1 MKNLAISAQV
11 SVESQKAVKCEFR
24 IHDGRLFWHGCP
36 KRFAQAEHDR
46 YCWPKNACIG
56 EATVLSEET
65 IQAALTTFMGE
76 TPWTAT
82 FEPIREVNE
91 RKGRDKQTKD
101 ETNEEK
107 KEVAPKKE
115 RKPRETKKETEP
127 APMNEDEPKPMETEK
142 EVAPEVVVETEPEP
156 QPMTKVEDEETER
169 VEKNETKKD
178 STNIFETMTEDEELA
193 YAREA
198 WNDMF
203 AALMKGRNRK
213 PILDTDEIVAL
224 IDSRIKATV
233 NGQTVRHEHVFMNEE
248 TNEEHVVEGKM
259 CREFASMVETVRRGF
274 PLYMN
279 GPAGTGKS
287 FTAKKIAEALGLD
300 YYESM
305 QVMFAHDVK
314 GYGDAAG
321 NYQATPFFKAFTKG
335 GIFFLDEV
343 DASAPEALV
352 VLNTAIANRR
362 FDFPIVGNVEAHPDF
377 RVIAAGNTSMTGAD
391 TEYTGRSVIDA
402 STINRFF
409 FVYMDYDHDIETHVA
424 GGDETIANYLD
435 DLRESA
441 KESRISLTVSY
452 RQAETM
458 GDPIMQKAWGDVA
471 LLANGVFKGLQ
482 KDEIRILYGGL
493 KNQTGRWAA
502 AHASLI

>member
-1 MKNLAISAQV
+1 MKNLSINAQV
-11 SVESQKAVKCEFR
+11 SIESQKAVKCEFR

-36 KRFAQAEHDR
+36 KKYAQSEYDR
-46 YCWPKNACIG
+46 YCWPKNAAIA

-65 IQAALTTFMGE
+65 IREALSSFLGE
-76 TPWTAT
+76 TSYEAT

-91 RKGRDKQTKD
+91 RKGREKKD
-101 ETNEEK
+101 ETNET

-115 RKPRETKKETEP
+115 RKPRETKKETKKEDAP
-127 APMNEDEPKPMETEK
+127 EVVAPMEDEKEDEKPMETAPQPVAPTETESQKEDEK
-142 EVAPEVVVETEPEP
+142 ETETDVENEP
-156 QPMTKVEDEETER
+156 QPVP
-169 VEKNETKKD
+169 N
-178 STNIFETMTEDEELA
+178 FETMTEDEELA

-198 WNDMF
+198 LNDMF
-203 AALMKGRNRK
+203 TALMKGRNRK
-213 PILDTDEIVAL
+213 PILDTDEIVSL
-224 IDSRIKATV
+224 IDSRIQEVCK
-233 NGQTVRHEHVFMNEE
+233 GMTVRHEYTFHEE
-248 TNEEHVVEGKM
+248 KDEKVRKVEGRLCK
-259 CREFASMVETVRRGF
+259 EFTAMVETVRSGF

-321 NYQATPFFKAFTKG
+321 NYQETPFFKAFTKG
-335 GIFFLDEV
+335 GVFFLDEV

-362 FDFPIVGNVEAHPDF
+362 FDFPIVGNVNAHPNF
-377 RVIAAGNTSMTGAD
+377 RVIAAGNTAMTGAD

-409 FVYMDYDHDIETHVA
+409 FVYMDYDHEIEVHVA
-424 GGDETIANYLD
+424 GGDETIADYLD
-435 DLRESA
+435 DLRNSA
-441 KESRISLTVSY
+441 REARISLTVSY
-452 RQAETM
+452 RQAETL
-458 GDPIMQKAWGDVA
+458 GNKTMQKAWGDAA

-482 KDEIRILYGGL
+482 KDEIRMLFGGL
-493 KNQTGRWAA
+493 KNQSGRWAA

>member
-1 MKNLAISAQV
+1 MKNLSINAQV
-11 SVESQKAVKCEFR
+11 SIESQKAVKCEFR

-36 KRFAQAEHDR
+36 KKYAQSEYDR
-46 YCWPKNACIG
+46 YCWPKNAAIA

-65 IQAALTTFMGE
+65 IREALSSFLGE
-76 TPWTAT
+76 TSYEAT

-91 RKGRDKQTKD
+91 RKGREKKD
-101 ETNEEK
+101 ETNET

-115 RKPRETKKETEP
+115 RKPSETKKETKKEDAP
-127 APMNEDEPKPMETEK
+127 EVVAPMEDEKEDEKPMETAPQPVAPTETESQKEDEK
-142 EVAPEVVVETEPEP
+142 ETETDVKNEDDDDVMTIARMLKGLRKPQ
-156 QPMTKVEDEETER
+156 QPMI
-169 VEKNETKKD
+169 N
-178 STNIFETMTEDEELA
+178 
-193 YAREA
+193 
-198 WNDMF
+198 
-203 AALMKGRNRK
+203 
-213 PILDTDEIVAL
+213 TDEILSL
-224 IDSRIKATV
+224 IDSRIQEVCKDM
-233 NGQTVRHEHVFMNEE
+233 TVRHEYTFHEE
-248 TNEEHVVEGKM
+248 KDEKVQKVEGRLCK
-259 CREFASMVETVRRGF
+259 EFTAMVETVRSGF

-321 NYQATPFFKAFTKG
+321 NYQETPFFKAFTKG
-335 GIFFLDEV
+335 GVFFLDEV

-362 FDFPIVGNVEAHPDF
+362 FDFPIVGNVNAHPNF
-377 RVIAAGNTSMTGAD
+377 RVIAAGNTAMTGAD

-409 FVYMDYDHDIETHVA
+409 FVYMDYDHEIEVHVA
-424 GGDETIANYLD
+424 GGDETIADYLD
-435 DLRESA
+435 DLRSSA
-441 KESRISLTVSY
+441 REARISLTVSY
-452 RQAETM
+452 RQAETL
-458 GDPIMQKAWGDVA
+458 GNKTMQKAWGDAA

-482 KDEIRILYGGL
+482 KDEIRMLFGGL
-493 KNQTGRWAA
+493 KNQSGRWAA

>member
-36 KRFAQAEHDR
+36 KRFAQAEYDR

-56 EATVLSEET
+56 EATVLNEET
-65 IQAALTTFMGE
+65 IRAALTAFMGE

-101 ETNEEK
+101 ETNET

-127 APMNEDEPKPMETEK
+127 APMET
-142 EVAPEVVVETEPEP
+142 VVETEPEP
-156 QPMTKVEDEETER
+156 QPMTKDEERETER
-169 VEKNETKKD
+169 VEKNEPED
-178 STNIFETMTEDEELA
+178 VLETMTDDEEISFINERLA
-193 YAREA
+193 E
-198 WNDMF
+198 
-203 AALMKGRNRK
+203 LLHSIKGRTRK
-213 PILDTDEIVAL
+213 PVLDTDEIVAL
-224 IDSRIKATV
+224 IDSRIQATV
-233 NGQTVRHEHVFMNEE
+233 KGQTVRHEHVFTNEE
-248 TNEEHVVEGKM
+248 TNEKHVVEGKM
-259 CREFASMVETVRRGF
+259 CTEFPSMVETVRRGF

-335 GIFFLDEV
+335 GVFFLDEV

-377 RVIAAGNTSMTGAD
+377 RVIAAGNTAMTGAD

-441 KESRISLTVSY
+441 REARISITVSY

-458 GDPIMQKAWGDVA
+458 GDPFMQKAWGDAA

-482 KDEIRILYGGL
+482 KDEIRILHGGL
-493 KNQTGRWAA
+493 KNKAGRWAE
-502 AHASLI
+502 AHAQLFA

>member
-36 KRFAQAEHDR
+36 KRFAQEEHDR
-46 YCWPKNACIG
+46 YIWPKNACIG
-56 EATVLSEET
+56 EATVLNEET
-65 IQAALTTFMGE
+65 IQAALTAFMGE

-91 RKGRDKQTKD
+91 RKGRDKQPKD
-101 ETNEEK
+101 ETNEP

-127 APMNEDEPKPMETEK
+127 APMKEDEPKPMETEK

-156 QPMTKVEDEETER
+156 QPMTKVEETETER
-169 VEKNETKKD
+169 VEENEPKNEPE
-178 STNIFETMTEDEELA
+178 NIFETMTDDEEISFINERLA
-193 YAREA
+193 E
-198 WNDMF
+198 
-203 AALMKGRNRK
+203 LLHSIKGRTRK
-213 PILDTDEIVAL
+213 PVLDTDEIISL
-224 IDSRIKATV
+224 IDSRIQATV
-233 NGQTVRHEHVFMNEE
+233 KGQTVRHEHVFMNEE
-248 TNEEHVVEGKM
+248 TNEKHVVEGKM
-259 CREFASMVETVRRGF
+259 CREFSSMVETVRRGF

-335 GIFFLDEV
+335 GVFFLDEV

-424 GGDETIANYLD
+424 GDDETIADYLD

-441 KESRISLTVSY
+441 KEARISLTVSY

-493 KNQTGRWAA
+493 KNRSGRWAE
-502 AHASLI
+502 AHAQLFS